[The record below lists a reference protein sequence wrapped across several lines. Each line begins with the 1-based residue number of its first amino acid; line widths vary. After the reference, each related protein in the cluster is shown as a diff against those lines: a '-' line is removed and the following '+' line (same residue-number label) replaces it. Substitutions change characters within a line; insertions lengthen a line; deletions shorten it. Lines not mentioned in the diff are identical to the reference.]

1 MTDKVIVTN
10 LSALK
15 AKYGRGLTA
24 IRAAIR
30 RLIAADR
37 RRGIQTR
44 LVAIDG
50 KSAMKRLGAPR
61 VTDAAD
67 PEQNKK
73 AIDGVYRKLLP
84 DYLTLLGAVDVIP
97 HQDVVN
103 PLYDGSDDPDADP
116 DPCAYGDLPYAC
128 EGPYSRQPQDFLG
141 ATRVVG
147 RLPDVTGTSDPDYL
161 VGLLRT
167 AAGWRERDEADY
179 LPYLAFSAQI
189 WQRSTQQSLRKA
201 FGSAADLELV
211 PPNDSRW
218 TAAQLKRLS
227 HFINCHG
234 AEADFHFYGEERRT
248 GRQPTSHVST
258 WIDGKIVEG
267 TIVAAECCYGSELYD
282 PTKSDHEGICSTYL
296 AGGAYAVIGATTIA
310 YGEAGRNTD
319 ADLMCQYF
327 FRRVLTGASVGRAFL
342 EARQEF
348 AQSAPEL
355 DPMDLKT
362 LAQFTL
368 LGDPSIQPVAAPA
381 PSAIRQPKGRAA
393 VASAARVERRGRR
406 EALALKG
413 ETIAST
419 QAAAVRRPAARPA
432 GRVRSDLMKLAR
444 AAKIM
449 RPKMLSFTVTRP
461 QAFAM
466 RRAARAGAAVRA
478 RTTFHVVLGTR
489 RTRVKTPVPPVVAIV
504 AKAVNGRV
512 VSTREVHRH

>member
-10 LSALK
+10 ISALK

-37 RRGIQTR
+37 KRGVQTR
-44 LVAIDG
+44 LVAIDS

-61 VTDAAD
+61 VTDVAD
-67 PEQNKK
+67 PEENKK
-73 AIDGVYRKLLP
+73 AIDGVHRKLLP
-84 DYLTLLGAVDVIP
+84 DYLMLLGAVDVIP
-97 HQDVVN
+97 HQDLIN
-103 PLYDGSDDPDADP
+103 PVYDGSDDPDADP

-147 RLPDVTGTSDPDYL
+147 RLPDVTGGNDPDYL

-167 AAGWRERDEADY
+167 AARWRPRDEADY

-234 AEADFHFYGEERRT
+234 AEADFHFYGEEHRT
-248 GRQPTSHVST
+248 GRQPPSHVST

-296 AGGAYAVIGATTIA
+296 SGGAYAVIGATTIA
-310 YGEAGRNTD
+310 YGEASRNTD

-327 FRRVLTGASVGRAFL
+327 FRRVLAGASVGRAFL
-342 EARQEF
+342 EVRQEF

-381 PSAIRQPKGRAA
+381 PSAIRQPRGRAA
-393 VASAARVERRGRR
+393 VANAARVERRGRR

-419 QAAAVRRPAARPA
+419 QAAAVRQPAARPA
-432 GRVRSDLMKLAR
+432 GRVRSELMKLAR

-449 RPKMLSFTVTRP
+449 RPRMLSFTVTRP
-461 QAFAM
+461 QAFSM

-478 RTTFHVVLGTR
+478 RTTFHIVLGRR

-504 AKAVNGRV
+504 AKVVNGRV